1 MLIIELHRRA
11 VLASVDVVSR
21 IGDGDLGRDTPC
33 AGWRLGDLL
42 AHMTVQHDGFAAAA
56 GDRWQGAAP
65 TSSAAKG
72 LGADPAVWQPRPLG
86 ADPTGEYA
94 AAAHRVLDA
103 FAAPGVLA
111 REFALPEISTAV
123 TFPAERAIGF
133 HLVDYVAHGWDVAR
147 SLGLPYRLDPDVLD
161 IALRIAA
168 AVPDGENRLAPGA
181 AFAPALPVPEDAP
194 TLDRIV
200 ALLGRSPA

>member
-1 MLIIELHRRA
+1 MLIIDAHRRA

-21 IGDGDLGRDTPC
+21 VASDDLRRDTPC
-33 AGWRLGDLL
+33 AGWQLRDLL

-56 GDRWQGAAP
+56 
-65 TSSAAKG
+65 KG
-72 LGADPAVWQPRPLG
+72 LGADPAVWRPRPLG

-111 REFALPEISTAV
+111 RDFALPEISTAV

-133 HLVDYVAHGWDVAR
+133 HLVDYVVHGWDVAR
-147 SLGLPYRLDPDVLD
+147 SLGHPYQVDPEVQE
-161 IALRIAA
+161 IALRVAA
-168 AVPDGENRLAPGA
+168 AVPDGENRLGPAA
-181 AFAPALPVPEDAP
+181 AFAPAVPVPENAP
-194 TLDRIV
+194 TLDRV
-200 ALLGRSPA
+200 MALLGRSPTWSPASPGERRG

>member
-1 MLIIELHRRA
+1 MLIIEPHRRA

-33 AGWRLGDLL
+33 AGWNLGDLL
-42 AHMTVQHDGFAAAA
+42 AHMTVQHDGFAA
-56 GDRWQGAAP
+56 
-65 TSSAAKG
+65 AAKG

-147 SLGLPYRLDPDVLD
+147 SLGLPYQLDPDVLD
-161 IALRIAA
+161 IALRVAA

-194 TLDRIV
+194 ALDRIV

>member
-33 AGWRLGDLL
+33 AGWNLGDLL
-42 AHMTVQHDGFAAAA
+42 AHMTVQHDGFAA
-56 GDRWQGAAP
+56 
-65 TSSAAKG
+65 AAKG

-147 SLGLPYRLDPDVLD
+147 SLGLPYQLDPDVLD
-161 IALRIAA
+161 IALRVAA

-194 TLDRIV
+194 ALDRIV

>member
-33 AGWRLGDLL
+33 AGWNLGDLL
-42 AHMTVQHDGFAAAA
+42 AHMIVQHDGFAA
-56 GDRWQGAAP
+56 
-65 TSSAAKG
+65 AAKG

-94 AAAHRVLDA
+94 AAARRVLDA

-147 SLGLPYRLDPDVLD
+147 SLGLPYQLDPDVLD
-161 IALRIAA
+161 IALRVAA

-194 TLDRIV
+194 ALDRIV

>member
-33 AGWRLGDLL
+33 AGWNLGDLL
-42 AHMTVQHDGFAAAA
+42 AHMTVQHDGFAA
-56 GDRWQGAAP
+56 
-65 TSSAAKG
+65 AAKG

-111 REFALPEISTAV
+111 REFALPEISTAA

-147 SLGLPYRLDPDVLD
+147 SLGLPYQLDPDVLD
-161 IALRIAA
+161 IALRVAA

-194 TLDRIV
+194 ALDRIV

>member
-33 AGWRLGDLL
+33 AGWNLGDLL
-42 AHMTVQHDGFAAAA
+42 AHMTVQHDGFAA
-56 GDRWQGAAP
+56 
-65 TSSAAKG
+65 AAKG

-147 SLGLPYRLDPDVLD
+147 SLGLPYQLDPDVLD
-161 IALRIAA
+161 IALRVAA

-194 TLDRIV
+194 ALDRIV
-200 ALLGRSPA
+200 ALHGRSPA

>member
-11 VLASVDVVSR
+11 VQASVDVVSR
-21 IGDGDLGRDTPC
+21 IGGGDLGRDTPC
-33 AGWRLGDLL
+33 AGWNLGDLL
-42 AHMTVQHDGFAAAA
+42 AHMTVQHDGFAA
-56 GDRWQGAAP
+56 
-65 TSSAAKG
+65 AAKG

-94 AAAHRVLDA
+94 AAARRVLDA

-147 SLGLPYRLDPDVLD
+147 SLGLPYQLDPDVLD
-161 IALRIAA
+161 IALRVAA

-194 TLDRIV
+194 ALDRIV

>member
-33 AGWRLGDLL
+33 AGWNLGDLL
-42 AHMTVQHDGFAAAA
+42 AHMTVQHDGFAA
-56 GDRWQGAAP
+56 
-65 TSSAAKG
+65 AAKG

-147 SLGLPYRLDPDVLD
+147 SLGLPYQLDPDVLD

-194 TLDRIV
+194 ALDRIV

>member
-33 AGWRLGDLL
+33 AGWNLGDLL
-42 AHMTVQHDGFAAAA
+42 AHMTVQHDGFAA
-56 GDRWQGAAP
+56 
-65 TSSAAKG
+65 AAKG

-103 FAAPGVLA
+103 FAAPGVHA

-147 SLGLPYRLDPDVLD
+147 SLGLPYQLDPDVLD
-161 IALRIAA
+161 IALRVAA

-194 TLDRIV
+194 ALDRIV

>member
-33 AGWRLGDLL
+33 AGWNLGDLL
-42 AHMTVQHDGFAAAA
+42 AHMTVQHDGFAA
-56 GDRWQGAAP
+56 
-65 TSSAAKG
+65 AAKG

-147 SLGLPYRLDPDVLD
+147 SLGLPYQLDPDVLD

>member
-33 AGWRLGDLL
+33 AGWNLGDLL
-42 AHMTVQHDGFAAAA
+42 AHMIVQHDGFAA
-56 GDRWQGAAP
+56 
-65 TSSAAKG
+65 AAKG

-147 SLGLPYRLDPDVLD
+147 SLGLPYQLDPDVLD
-161 IALRIAA
+161 IALRVAA

-194 TLDRIV
+194 ALDRIV

>member
-1 MLIIELHRRA
+1 MLIIDAHRRA

-33 AGWRLGDLL
+33 AGWHLGDLL
-42 AHMTVQHDGFAAAA
+42 AHMTVQHDGFAA
-56 GDRWQGAAP
+56 
-65 TSSAAKG
+65 AAKG

-147 SLGLPYRLDPDVLD
+147 SLGLPYQLDPDVLD
-161 IALRIAA
+161 IALRVAA

-194 TLDRIV
+194 ALDRIV